1 MTVKLQKNY
10 IAELLADVPISST
23 WEIWISLS
31 IELES
36 DQWFIVIDRGV
47 DQKEESM
54 FYHRK
59 QQNTVYVYSI
69 NRDTPRFHA
78 AWAKVIQDSI
88 STINYLSD
96 NTFKQNY
103 IFKSS
108 PTNAIIKWG
117 NFYINSQNQYLS
129 DLATDWLLVNWEA
142 NIVYIDETNY
152 QYIISTSIQNK
163 YKVWI
168 INVDSFWNI
177 SSIEQ
182 SNTMNISWWLTD
194 AERDKLNWLNSAD
207 YEKIVNKTSSIR
219 SVNSSDDT
227 KYPTEK
233 AVAIWLNNKVDKVSG
248 KWLSDNNF
256 TDTYKNKINQLNSLN
271 LWNVN
276 FNDIHPL
283 RNDEIRVEAS
293 ASTSVAIS
301 EKELRKEFDK
311 YVRKD
316 GSKVLSTND
325 FTNQYKN
332 KVDELAQE
340 DFDDYFKKVN
350 IKQSISIVWATNK
363 IPSERAIRNTLNN
376 YVRKDG
382 NKVLST
388 NDFTDEYKDK
398 VDNIQAQWW
407 AITIQW
413 WRWINVHRTWNT
425 YNINS
430 HIDTHTDNT
439 SSYIN
444 IFPYGN
450 SSYSIDYNE
459 ERYIVLTDTVRTSFT
474 WTTQFKN
481 WSQPIIK
488 VYYNNLNSA
497 GDILI
502 DTLIKVIDANWIEVE
517 SHKSIPYSV
526 SISQWNWVFEL
537 WADSF
542 QWLTYTNSSLI
553 KIIVSRVWNRTTDQD
568 NSVLNDLDTLN
579 WDLLIKW
586 ASIEYSTL
594 LSWHSL
600 FNWELF
606 DGQCEPIATV
616 TNWLITEVNKT
627 ALTSWAN
634 SSWIKWIVSSI
645 MVDNGIINRTLDW
658 TSYNETD
665 LMNLLYTYIEDLK
678 TLNIF
683 TYTEHALN
691 WFSISNLV
699 EDKTYD
705 SNNTQVNELAD
716 VLWTLITKLSWL
728 PLYNKCNVQVLTP
741 QDNWIN
747 VTYNISNYNQLRTI
761 DVNTASLHNYRDF
774 ILTLINDSI
783 NANLFN
789 WWVIQKINH
798 TYLVENANKI
808 LYINNQVNN
817 LNQIWNFL
825 RWLIWEISKEL
836 TI

>member
-88 STINYLSD
+88 STINYLWD

-283 RNDEIRVEAS
+283 RNEEIRVEAS

-311 YVRKD
+311 YVKKD

-340 DFDDYFKKVN
+340 DFDDYFKKEN
-350 IKQSISIVWATNK
+350 IKQSISIVWETNK

-450 SSYSIDYNE
+450 SSYSIDYDE

-594 LSWHSL
+594 LSWLSG

-616 TNWLITEVNKT
+616 TDWLITEVNKT
-627 ALTSWAN
+627 SVASWVN

-683 TYTEHALN
+683 TYVEHALN

-798 TYLVENANKI
+798 TYLVENANKV
-808 LYINNQVNN
+808 LYINNQINN